1 MYFPAPVIVNT
12 VPVVVKNGITSIK
25 AKILLDKMAHVRW
38 DVTLVYQTLAS
49 KLSLGEDTKAVK
61 ISNFENIGNVGS

>member
-1 MYFPAPVIVNT
+1 
-12 VPVVVKNGITSIK
+12 
-25 AKILLDKMAHVRW
+25 MAHVRS

-49 KLSLGEDTKAVK
+49 KLNLGEDTKAIK